1 MQNKAVF
8 VGNNIGLYAKICV
21 ITVGQRILEDNA
33 QQKKKKCIPK
43 FHQVSERMGET
54 FCLPALVLMIKLNYK
69 VVHCY
74 RMKGKKRSF
83 GIQTF
88 TKALIGLLK
97 QC

>member
-1 MQNKAVF
+1 
-8 VGNNIGLYAKICV
+8 
-21 ITVGQRILEDNA
+21 
-33 QQKKKKCIPK
+33 
-43 FHQVSERMGET
+43 MGET
-54 FCLPALVLMIKLNYK
+54 FCLPASVLMIKLNYK

>member
-1 MQNKAVF
+1 MRDNSRATY
-8 VGNNIGLYAKICV
+8 IGRQRATKENTRKI
-21 ITVGQRILEDNA
+21 
-33 QQKKKKCIPK
+33 CIPK

-54 FCLPALVLMIKLNYK
+54 FCLPASVLMIKLNYK